1 MSFAALK
8 EKLRGVAFTT
18 ATPFSQDKEEV
29 QYERLQEHVQSL
41 SSAGAEVFIPCG
53 NTGEY
58 YSLTD
63 DERVGVVRATVQ
75 GASDD
80 DAVIGGVAGSTKTV
94 LSLADRYQ
102 EAGVDAIMVMH
113 PDHTYIHDQGLL
125 DYYERIA
132 EGVDCG
138 VVLYKRGPELGDDVI
153 SNLTQLDNVV
163 AVKYAVNDVEAFSD
177 VVESSPGDVVWS
189 NGIAERFAPAYA
201 LEGAEGFTTGIG
213 NFVPEATL
221 ALMEAIREEDW
232 DRAKRV
238 RDLLRP
244 YEQLRDGTGEENRL
258 SSANNVPAVKYGIE
272 LAGRY
277 GGPVREPLTEL
288 SKADRQRAK
297 RYYEMIQDADL
308 TPVASAD

>member
-18 ATPFSQDKEEV
+18 ATPFSQDQKEV
-29 QYERLQEHVQSL
+29 QYERLQEHIQSL
-41 SSAGAEVFIPCG
+41 SSVGGGVFIPCG

-75 GASDD
+75 GASED
-80 DAVIGGVAGSTKTV
+80 DAVVGGAAGSTKTV
-94 LSLADRYQ
+94 LDLADRYQ

-113 PDHTYIHDQGLL
+113 PDHTYIHEQGLL

-132 EGVDCG
+132 DAVDCG
-138 VVLYKRGPELGDDVI
+138 VVLYKRGPELSDEVI
-153 SNLTQLDNVV
+153 SELTLLDNVV
-163 AVKYAVNDVEAFSD
+163 AVKYAVNDIEAFSD
-177 VVESSPGDVVWS
+177 LVESSPGDVVWS

-221 ALMEAIREEDW
+221 ALMEAICEEDW
-232 DRAKRV
+232 GRAKQIREV
-238 RDLLRP
+238 LRP
-244 YEQLRDGTGEENRL
+244 YEKLRDGTGDENRL
-258 SSANNVPAVKYGIE
+258 SAANNVPAVKYGME
-272 LAGRY
+272 LTDRY

-288 SKADRQRAK
+288 SKADRKRAK
-297 RYYEMIQDADL
+297 KYYEEIQSANL
-308 TPVASAD
+308 EPIASAD